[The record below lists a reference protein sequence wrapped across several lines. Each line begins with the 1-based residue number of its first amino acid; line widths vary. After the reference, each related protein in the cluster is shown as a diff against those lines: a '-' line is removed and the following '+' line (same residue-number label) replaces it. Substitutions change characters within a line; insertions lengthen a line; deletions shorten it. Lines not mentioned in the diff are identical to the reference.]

1 MSKERLDG
9 ESTGQVVREAE
20 ERKRS
25 WAGARVLL
33 ARWLR
38 LVLGISFCDGRPGD
52 LRRTGGGKNRR
63 SREAPD
69 QFHPWERLDGRFR
82 RIQKVLPTL
91 TAAKTTKGKVRSLRH
106 WRGAGGDIDKG
117 RKEEESLRKRE
128 GRREGG
134 REGPTRVEASRR
146 GKTPLPP
153 ARAQDDAH
161 TR

>member
-1 MSKERLDG
+1 MLCLRKGWTG
-9 ESTGQVVREAE
+9 ESPGQVVREAE

-33 ARWLR
+33 ARWLW

-106 WRGAGGDIDKG
+106 WRGAGGG
-117 RKEEESLRKRE
+117 GHRQRQE
-128 GRREGG
+128 GRRKLEKEGG
-134 REGPTRVEASRR
+134 EERRRER
-146 GKTPLPP
+146 GTYQSGSLKARQDPP
-153 ARAQDDAH
+153 PPSQGSG
-161 TR
+161 